1 VTGRRTTCV
10 VFVEGVS
17 DEAALEAL
25 AERRRVDLVAAGV
38 TIVRI
43 GGAHA
48 LGRFLTELGPLRDTL
63 RLAGLCDAGEE
74 SVFRRALERAGLG
87 DGLTRAGMER
97 IGFFTCVGDL
107 EDELI
112 RSLGTG
118 GVEAV
123 LERERDLASFR
134 MFQQQ
139 PAQRGRDVHAQLRR
153 FLGTRSGRKAH
164 YARVLVEALDLDRVP
179 RPLDGVLAHAVAA
192 S

>member
-1 VTGRRTTCV
+1 MTGKWTTCV
-10 VFVEGVS
+10 VLVEGVS

-25 AERRRVDLVAAGV
+25 AERRRVDLDGAGV
-38 TIVRI
+38 AIVRI

-48 LGRFLTELGPLRDTL
+48 LGRFLSELGPRRDTL

-74 SVFRRALERAGLG
+74 SVFRRALEGAGLG
-87 DGLTRAGMER
+87 AGLTRAGMER

-139 PAQRGRDVHAQLRR
+139 PAQRGRDPHAQLRR

-179 RPLDGVLAHAVAA
+179 RPLDGVLTHAVAT